1 MDDFWVTNSRKF
13 DQAQTEPRKFEEFD
27 FEALLSK
34 YGPDGLWELADK
46 LQGIALKDVEF
57 AIRTSEDED
66 NAFFR

>member
-46 LQGIALKDVEF
+46 LRDIAREDADF
-57 AIRTSEDED
+57 AKKLDDDIP
-66 NAFFR
+66 F

>member
-46 LQGIALKDVEF
+46 LQGIALKDVAF
-57 AIRTSEDED
+57 ATRMCEDEED
-66 NAFFR
+66 DCYR